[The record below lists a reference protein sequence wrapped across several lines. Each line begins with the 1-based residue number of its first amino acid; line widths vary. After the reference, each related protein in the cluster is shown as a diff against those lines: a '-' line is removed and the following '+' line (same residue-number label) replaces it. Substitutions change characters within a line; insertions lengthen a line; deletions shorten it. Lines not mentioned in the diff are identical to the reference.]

1 MIARLS
7 DNLSV
12 RHVWSV
18 VQILSDNQ
26 GVPEQSAFASLS
38 VEPVSIVGRVADEL
52 RRALFDG
59 ELEPGTA
66 LREVALAASLGVSRS
81 TVREALGMLVADGLV
96 DRIPNKGTV
105 VHALTAE
112 GISDIC
118 RARLVLESAG
128 INTWPAAPEV
138 DRDGVRDAV
147 AQFDR
152 LASRRTPAQ
161 ELTAAHLEIHRSITA
176 LTGSPRLI
184 ALAETLYAEIR
195 LALAHL
201 VRVRGNVREQA
212 HSHGDLLRLL
222 EDGRTTEASA
232 SLVQHLAGAEA
243 SLLES
248 VRQR

>member
-1 MIARLS
+1 M
-7 DNLSV
+7 D
-12 RHVWSV
+12 
-18 VQILSDNQ
+18 
-26 GVPEQSAFASLS
+26 VPDQSAFANLS
-38 VEPVSIVGRVADEL
+38 VEPVSIVDRVADEL

-59 ELEPGTA
+59 ELEPGTP

-81 TVREALGMLVADGLV
+81 TVREALGALVADGLV

-112 GISDIC
+112 GIGDIC

-128 INTWPAAPEV
+128 ISTWATASEE
-138 DRDGVRDAV
+138 DKDAV
-147 AQFDR
+147 RAAVARFDR
-152 LASRRTPAQ
+152 LASSRTPAQ
-161 ELTAAHLEIHRSITA
+161 DLTAAHLEIHRSITG

-201 VRVRGNVREQA
+201 DRVRGNVREQA
-212 HSHGDLLRLL
+212 HSHGDLLHLL
-222 EDGRTTEASA
+222 EEGRIADA
-232 SLVQHLAGAEA
+232 DAALVHHLTGAEQ

>member
-1 MIARLS
+1 MS

-12 RHVWSV
+12 RHAGDF
-18 VQILSDNQ
+18 VQILSDNH
-26 GVPEQSAFASLS
+26 S
-38 VEPVSIVGRVADEL
+38 VTERTSSEPTSIVDRVADEL
-52 RRALFDG
+52 RGALFDG
-59 ELEPGTA
+59 ELEPGTP

-81 TVREALGMLVADGLV
+81 TVREALAALVADGLV

-112 GISDIC
+112 GIGDIC

-128 INTWPAAPEV
+128 ITMWSQAAEA
-138 DRDGVRDAV
+138 DRNAVRKAV
-147 AQFDR
+147 ARFDR
-152 LASRRTPAQ
+152 LAAKRTPAQ
-161 ELTAAHLEIHRSITA
+161 DLTAAHLEIHRSITA

-201 VRVRGNVREQA
+201 DRVRGNVVEQA

-222 EDGRTTEASA
+222 EDGLLDEAA
-232 SLVQHLAGAEA
+232 ATLVEHLAGAEE

-248 VRQR
+248 VRQP